1 MLEGDTT
8 AAREDWRWPCHVSSL
23 ACSKAV
29 CRQLKASIASDVVRG
44 ARAYPFQLAP
54 SPSSSLPPK
63 SDGRHLGRERE
74 GVKERPA
81 PRALARSSEE
91 GGSMRRSLLL
101 MISRPWFLEDRSPKV
116 TVEIGALSVG
126 FSGLEEGRG
135 RGQGVT
141 NQETSKH
148 VLAAAP
154 NSLRRRTR
162 KLWREAWKRRVSS

>member
-1 MLEGDTT
+1 
-8 AAREDWRWPCHVSSL
+8 
-23 ACSKAV
+23 
-29 CRQLKASIASDVVRG
+29 
-44 ARAYPFQLAP
+44 
-54 SPSSSLPPK
+54 
-63 SDGRHLGRERE
+63 
-74 GVKERPA
+74 
-81 PRALARSSEE
+81 
-91 GGSMRRSLLL
+91 MRRSLLL

-162 KLWREAWKRRVSS
+162 KL